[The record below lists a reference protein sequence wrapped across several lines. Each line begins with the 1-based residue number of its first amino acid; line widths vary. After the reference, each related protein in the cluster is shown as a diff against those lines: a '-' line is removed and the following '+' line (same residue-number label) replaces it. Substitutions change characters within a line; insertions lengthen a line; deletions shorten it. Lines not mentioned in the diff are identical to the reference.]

1 MKTALPLNQLIAK
14 ANEELKEHS
23 WYEEGMEIKEAK
35 MVGTI
40 LTRSSKTRVSRALER
55 ICTFI
60 RIQIHA
66 DLKLA
71 GISDLPGPVW
81 R

>member
-40 LTRSSKTRVSRALER
+40 LTMHAAGLLDERGVQKPESVVRLNEFAHSFASRYTL
-55 ICTFI
+55 I
-60 RIQIHA
+60 
-66 DLKLA
+66 
-71 GISDLPGPVW
+71 
-81 R
+81 